1 MRGVLACWK
10 SRLYFSPSI
19 SGDQFMERNMEW
31 VAIGKLNIFINKI
44 LRKISWPFKLCG
56 RSKFKLD
63 TNLVKFWFCR
73 QIS

>member
-1 MRGVLACWK
+1 
-10 SRLYFSPSI
+10 
-19 SGDQFMERNMEW
+19 MERNMEW